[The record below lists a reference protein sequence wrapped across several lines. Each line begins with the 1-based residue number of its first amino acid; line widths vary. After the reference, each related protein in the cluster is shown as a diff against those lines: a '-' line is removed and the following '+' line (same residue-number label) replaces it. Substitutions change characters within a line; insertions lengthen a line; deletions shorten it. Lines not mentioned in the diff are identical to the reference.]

1 MSSTGVVCV
10 GSPHK
15 EQCMCV
21 MQMLVSLSLRQDD
34 SGLPVFHSC
43 ASELK
48 YLQSN
53 EYIRA

>member
-1 MSSTGVVCV
+1 M

-15 EQCMCV
+15 EQCVCDANA
-21 MQMLVSLSLRQDD
+21 SPSISLRQDD